1 MFLASAHP
9 TTIFLK
15 RLNHLISIDAHSTV
29 QMQMNGLGDPMPA
42 LFDVPTITFATVSWL
57 KWGLLLVILDDYTL
71 KCICNL
77 STQLKNPP
85 K

>member
-15 RLNHLISIDAHSTV
+15 RLNHLISIDAHVV
-29 QMQMNGLGDPMPA
+29 QMQMDALGDPMPA

-57 KWGLLLVILDDYTL
+57 KRGLLLVILDD
-71 KCICNL
+71 
-77 STQLKNPP
+77 
-85 K
+85 